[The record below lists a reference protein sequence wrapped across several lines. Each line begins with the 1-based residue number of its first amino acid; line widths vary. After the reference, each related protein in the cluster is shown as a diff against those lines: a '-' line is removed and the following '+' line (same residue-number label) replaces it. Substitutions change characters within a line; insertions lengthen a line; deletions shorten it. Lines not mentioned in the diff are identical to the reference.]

1 MKLSTALIV
10 IASAGAASAF
20 APARTF
26 VSRPSV
32 ALNAEGI
39 LSKQTGQSALDPA
52 VQSRY
57 ESLPFPEGK
66 ILAEYVWVDADGNT
80 RSKTR
85 TLPASKA
92 ASVDALPKW
101 NFDGSSTDQ
110 APGDDSE
117 VILRPCRIF
126 TDPFRPRSDGDKN
139 ILVMCDTLTP
149 AGEPLPTNTRAI
161 AAAAFEGRDDEETW
175 FGLEQEFTLFNLD
188 EQTPLGWP
196 KGGMPSRAQGPYYCS
211 VGPENNFG
219 RHITESMYKACL
231 YAGIEISGTN
241 GEVMPGQQ
249 EYQVGPCVG
258 IDAGDQLFMSRY
270 ILQRVCEDYQVFC
283 TLHPK
288 PITEGDWNGAGMH
301 TNVSTKKMREEG
313 GLEVIKQAIYR
324 LGAKHQEHIA
334 VYGEGNELRLT
345 GKFETASID
354 DFSFGVANRGA
365 SVRIGRD
372 TEAEGKGYFEDRRP
386 SSNADPYL
394 VTGKIMATIM
404 EDVDVPEIA
413 PLDKQEA

>member
-1 MKLSTALIV
+1 MKLSLALL
-10 IASAGAASAF
+10 SMAATVTAF
-20 APARTF
+20 APSLTTSSRTTSLSM
-26 VSRPSV
+26 VNT
-32 ALNAEGI
+32 LNI
-39 LSKQTGQSALDPA
+39 QTGQSQLDTAVIDRFNSLAYPA
-52 VQSRY
+52 D
-57 ESLPFPEGK
+57 K
-66 ILAEYVWVDADGNT
+66 ALAEYVWVDANGNT

-85 TLPASKA
+85 TLPVKRTSAVES
-92 ASVDALPKW
+92 LPRW
-101 NFDGSSTDQ
+101 NFDGSSTGQ

-126 TDPFRPRSDGDKN
+126 KDPFRPRADGVDN
-139 ILVMCDTLTP
+139 ILVMCDTYTP

-161 AAAAFEGRDDEETW
+161 AAKAFEGKEDEEIW

-188 EQTPLGWP
+188 QRTPLGWP
-196 KGGMPSRAQGPYYCS
+196 KGGVPARPQGPYYCS
-211 VGPENNFG
+211 VGPENSFG
-219 RHITESMYKACL
+219 RAITDAHYRACL

-270 ILQRVCEDYQVFC
+270 ILQRVCEEFQVYC

-288 PITEGDWNGAGMH
+288 PIVEGDWNGAGMH
-301 TNVSTKKMREEG
+301 TNVSTKSMREPG
-313 GLEVIKQAIYR
+313 GLEIIKKAIYK
-324 LGAKHQEHIA
+324 LAAKHQEHIA

-345 GKFETASID
+345 GKFETASIEK
-354 DFSFGVANRGA
+354 FSFGVANRGA

-372 TEAEGKGYFEDRRP
+372 TEAEGMGYFEDRRP

-404 EDVDVPEIA
+404 EDVEVPEVA
-413 PLDKQEA
+413 ALDRESA

>member
-1 MKLSTALIV
+1 MKLTAAIFSLAL
-10 IASAGAASAF
+10 ASAAAFSAPSTFGARKASALN
-20 APARTF
+20 
-26 VSRPSV
+26 SV
-32 ALNAEGI
+32 LDPM
-39 LSKQTGQSALDPA
+39 TGQSSLDHSVINYYA
-52 VQSRY
+52 G
-57 ESLPFPEGK
+57 LAFPEDK
-66 ILAEYVWVDADGNT
+66 ILAEYVWVDAVGNT

-85 TLPASKA
+85 TLPASKGE
-92 ASVDALPKW
+92 SVDSLPKW

-117 VILRPCRIF
+117 VILYPQRIF
-126 TDPFRPRSDGDKN
+126 RDPFRPRSDGVSN
-139 ILVMCDTLTP
+139 ILVMCDTYTP

-161 AAAAFEGRDDEETW
+161 AQAAFEGKDDEEIW

-188 EQTPLGWP
+188 QKTPLGWP
-196 KGGMPSRAQGPYYCS
+196 KGGMPSRPQGPYYCS

-219 RHITESMYKACL
+219 RMITESMYRACL

-270 ILQRVCEDYQVFC
+270 ILQRVCEDFQVYC

-288 PITEGDWNGAGMH
+288 PIVEGDWNGAGMH
-301 TNVSTKKMREEG
+301 TNVSTKAMREEG
-313 GLEVIKQAIYR
+313 GLEVIKKAIYK

-334 VYGEGNELRLT
+334 VYGTGNELRLT
-345 GKFETASID
+345 GKHETASIN

-404 EDVDVPEIA
+404 EDVEPEVIA
-413 PLDKQEA
+413 ALNREEA